1 MNAKIKNNP
10 AVISRIKRILYIFT
24 SSITHPLIKKSRVLY
39 FFIFLFRFINF
50 HIKRKS
56 KKSYLIIPWIN
67 DAKLILYKNDVPLLW
82 NFYWGI
88 TEYPDMIFLAHCL
101 KKNNF
106 FIDCGANV
114 GTYSII
120 ASKVVGA
127 KSIAFEPSAE
137 TQTKLNRNIELNN
150 IDEKVDVRKVVL
162 SDKIE
167 KLYFTNYGST
177 DDVLNKV
184 SLNQTNTND
193 NILINT
199 STLDN
204 EINISED
211 FILKIDVEGYEAKLI
226 NGAKKILD
234 NKNLVALIIEV
245 NQMISDYGRENREDL
260 HNKITS
266 YGFIPVDYDPFKRL
280 ISKKIKNIYSIDDQD
295 FSPNTIYIKDFKKV
309 CNLVKDATEI
319 KIHNSSVNPI

>member
-1 MNAKIKNNP
+1 M
-10 AVISRIKRILYIFT
+10 
-24 SSITHPLIKKSRVLY
+24 
-39 FFIFLFRFINF
+39 
-50 HIKRKS
+50 
-56 KKSYLIIPWIN
+56 
-67 DAKLILYKNDVPLLW
+67 
-82 NFYWGI
+82 
-88 TEYPDMIFLAHCL
+88 
-101 KKNNF
+101 
-106 FIDCGANV
+106 
-114 GTYSII
+114 
-120 ASKVVGA
+120 GA

-266 YGFIPVDYDPFKRL
+266 YGFIPVDYDPFKGL